1 MLNAQIWNTNMEP
14 FTAALLAKPAGKLA
28 AALLRPIYS
37 RLEGEL
43 SKQAQFAIHKVFNSY
58 TDYLQQSTE
67 RHSYFNSVVF
77 KNEQRKLVDYYQPL
91 TLLGTRSKRELLIN
105 CFPAEEIAQAR
116 NVLIVDTAGMGK
128 TTLLKLMFLKCVE
141 EEKAVPIFVELRKLS
156 RKQKLSDYILN
167 LLSDLDGSCKPQ
179 LFFKL
184 LSKGG
189 FCIFLDGYD
198 EIPDTERTAVT
209 ASIQQFIEKAPEN
222 AFIMTSRDEAGLAAF
237 AQFQRYTIKPLRRVE
252 AYSLLR
258 KYADPT
264 LADSLIAKLE
274 LPENR
279 AIHEFLTNPLL
290 TSLLF
295 KSFEYKHII
304 PLKRHIF
311 YRQVYEALY
320 ESHDLTKEGGE
331 FQRSKRSGLDIDRFE
346 QLLRA
351 FGAVTYKATKTEFTK
366 DEALAFVGKAR
377 DLCSER
383 KATPSSIIHDATHA
397 IPLLV
402 VDGNYI
408 RWSHRSIQE
417 YFAAQYLCKNTDGR
431 HVEVLLDYFKGD
443 GFSKHMNL
451 VLLAADIDR
460 AAFDRSI
467 GICIARQLLNEHSTI
482 YCEEI
487 PRVGADAI
495 ERRKCISVGRAFF
508 VVNQDL
514 PHGSNR
520 EENEM
525 LRLLHQKMIT
535 HYEIPETYGISIRYG
550 RPGVG
555 ALVTKL
561 LRFLQEAK
569 GRLELPF
576 IEDSKITNMPGPSA
590 IGHWPTD
597 ELLPVTDD
605 PASPLN
611 TAVFFEATTSLM
623 ERLGTF
629 NWRFNPE
636 HARTYVD
643 EVESSKRNLTKSQ
656 PW

>member
-1 MLNAQIWNTNMEP
+1 MEP

-43 SKQAQFAIHKVFNSY
+43 SKQAQLAIHKVFNSY
-58 TDYLQQSTE
+58 TDYLQQSTQ

-91 TLLGTRSKRELLIN
+91 TLLETRSKRELLIN

-128 TTLLKLMFLKCVE
+128 TTLLKLMFLKCAQ

-156 RKQKLSDYILN
+156 RKQKLSDYIQN

-198 EIPDTERTAVT
+198 EIPDSERTAVT

-237 AQFQRYTIKPLRRVE
+237 AQFQRYTIKPLRRDE

-264 LADSLIAKLE
+264 LADSLVAKLE

-366 DEALAFVGKAR
+366 DAALAFAGKAR

-383 KATPSSIIHDATHA
+383 KASPSSIIHDATHA
-397 IPLLV
+397 VPLLV

-431 HVEVLLDYFKGD
+431 HIEVLLGYFNGE
-443 GFSKHMNL
+443 GFRKHTNL
-451 VLLAADIDR
+451 ILLAADIDR

-467 GICIARQLLNEHSTI
+467 GKHIARLLLNEHSTI
-482 YCEEI
+482 YREEI
-487 PRVGADAI
+487 PGVGADAI
-495 ERRKCISVGRAFF
+495 ERRKCISVGRVFY
-508 VVNQDL
+508 VVNRES

-520 EENEM
+520 EANEM
-525 LRLLHQKMIT
+525 YQHLHLKMVA
-535 HYEIPETYGISIRYG
+535 HAAIPESTGSTIMYG
-550 RPGVG
+550 RPGIG
-555 ALVTKL
+555 AIATKL
-561 LRFLQEAK
+561 QRFLQEAK
-569 GRLELPF
+569 GRLEFTF
-576 IEDSKITNMPGPSA
+576 IEDSKITVRPVPSA
-590 IGHWPTD
+590 IGPWPTD
-597 ELLPVTDD
+597 ELLRVTDD

-611 TAVFFEATTSLM
+611 TATFFEATTSLM
-623 ERLGTF
+623 ERAMEH

-636 HARTYVD
+636 LARTYID
-643 EVESSKRNLTKSQ
+643 EVEASTRNLTESQ